1 MLLVAVSILC
11 IVSSVYSAI
20 ALECRGRQK
29 EVALRKIHGAKSRD
43 IMLLFGTYYVR
54 LLMMAGIFVAVVAAL
69 IIVVVSSYIEPL
81 SIADVVTLCC
91 YILLAILIVAFVTL
105 VTIGNKIYRVSR
117 INAADVIKSE

>member
-1 MLLVAVSILC
+1 MGHHIINVKETPCDVLC
-11 IVSSVYSAI
+11 APTH
-20 ALECRGRQK
+20 K
-29 EVALRKIHGAKSRD
+29 
-43 IMLLFGTYYVR
+43 
-54 LLMMAGIFVAVVAAL
+54 GIFGIQGGALFAVVAAL